1 MSEWNIPKIRE
12 ECLKLMGWKY
22 DEDMF
27 LGSWL
32 KPGADPANRSNYVLD
47 FKLDDLPDPTTSLDD
62 ALSLME
68 KYRINLHF
76 HPRFDPQW
84 SAVGTRLVDHKESWM
99 GCQAETAA
107 MAVCIAAL
115 RCEKHPLV
123 ANYGSDVLRLLK
135 EQHESITSRPGYL
148 PELD

>member
-1 MSEWNIPKIRE
+1 MTNWNVPKIRE
-12 ECLKLMGWKY
+12 ECLRLMGWKH
-22 DEDMF
+22 DPT
-27 LGSWL
+27 LGLWGG
-32 KPGADPANRSNYVLD
+32 PFVNWRDPSGKHVLESGI
-47 FKLDDLPDPTTSLDD
+47 PDPTSSLDE